1 MKTINLYTY
10 QMKNLLLKSMLVF
23 LSFTCLLLTSCQ
35 NNSEETSTAKAPT
48 EIGSAMMEGTSE
60 MTPILV
66 GETSNQ
72 AVWLEYI
79 QAHND
84 RDLDKIAEINANDWE
99 GYTADGSVLKG
110 TAAHIEILDNWFKT
124 ASPKWQVKW
133 MIANAAKN
141 KDGVIE
147 QWLTTGNDYTDVD
160 SEGNPIFE
168 HNVHDVLFLNGKIK
182 KINVYKRA
190 KAEESAD
197 FSY

>member
-1 MKTINLYTY
+1 
-10 QMKNLLLKSMLVF
+10 MKNLPYKSMLVF

-84 RDLDKIAEINANDWE
+84 RD
-99 GYTADGSVLKG
+99 
-110 TAAHIEILDNWFKT
+110 
-124 ASPKWQVKW
+124 
-133 MIANAAKN
+133 
-141 KDGVIE
+141 
-147 QWLTTGNDYTDVD
+147 
-160 SEGNPIFE
+160 
-168 HNVHDVLFLNGKIK
+168 
-182 KINVYKRA
+182 
-190 KAEESAD
+190 
-197 FSY
+197 

>member
-1 MKTINLYTY
+1 
-10 QMKNLLLKSMLVF
+10 MKNLPYKSMLVF

-35 NNSEETSTAKAPT
+35 NNSEETSTTKAPT

-84 RDLDKIAEINANDWE
+84 RDLDKIAEINADDWE

-110 TAAHIEILDNWFKT
+110 TAAHIETLDNWFKT

-160 SEGNPIFE
+160 SDGSPIFE
-168 HNVHDVLFLNGKIK
+168 YNIHDILFVDGKIK

-190 KAEESAD
+190 QPIESAE